1 MRYSHFVPFA
11 LAAVLASCGS
21 DTGGEAVQFSV
32 AASAPAPSAAVV
44 TNSGWSVEVAE
55 ASVLVGPVFLF
66 DQGPVAHVSPLQ
78 WLIPSA
84 HAHVPANGGAVI
96 GEWIGQV
103 RIAAAEPADGQGGG
117 TGEAGTVRSAELQLL
132 APGEVFQDANDG
144 QPTVV
149 IGGQAT
155 REGVQVTFGFEWS
168 PAAGETVAI
177 SNLPADFELVDGA
190 EVQLT
195 LDWATALQ
203 GVDFSAYEG
212 DESAVLIT
220 PDSAAG
226 SALLAGLRSRFS
238 WTVAAP

>member
-1 MRYSHFVPFA
+1 MRHRHLFSLALCIFA
-11 LAAVLASCGS
+11 AGCGA
-21 DTGGEAVQFSV
+21 DTGGEAVQFT
-32 AASAPAPSAAVV
+32 AAATAPLPAAAIV
-44 TNSGWSVEVAE
+44 TTSGWSVEVAE

-66 DQGPVAHVSPLQ
+66 DQGPVARTSPLQ
-78 WLIPSA
+78 WLIPVA

-103 RIAAAEPADGQGGG
+103 RVTAAEPAAGQGGG

-132 APGEVFQDANDG
+132 APGEVFVDDNDG

-155 REGVQVTFGFEWS
+155 RDGVQVTFGFEWS

-177 SNLPADFELVDGA
+177 TNLPADFQLVDGA
-190 EVQLT
+190 EVQVT

-212 DESAVLIT
+212 DESAVLIA

-226 SALLAGLRSRFS
+226 AALLAGLRSRFS
-238 WTVAAP
+238 WTVSAL